1 MFSIFLAERHLPLL
15 YFGFFWDE
23 KSSTTPAALQK
34 LSLTLLFGV
43 KGAPHP
49 HVEPEPADLTLGV
62 SLHGITKV
70 YGSKAA
76 VDNLSLNFYEGN
88 ITSLLGHNGA
98 GKTTTMCVSFKAAL
112 FYRVGCNWVSE
123 RANGAVQQWETEEG
137 TALGQIP
144 HASFILFMDDLG
156 ISFIS

>member
-137 TALGQIP
+137 ASLGQIP
-144 HASFILFMDDLG
+144 HASFILFVDDLG
-156 ISFIS
+156 SSFIC